1 MSTEIFD
8 KLQEGIK
15 LQQDNDLLGAEAAY
29 REILDQHP
37 DHPDALHLLGVLA
50 YQIGD
55 YKTAEELISLAI
67 NSEHVIAD
75 YYNNMGEVMRA
86 SGRED
91 DARSLYQKAL
101 DLDPEHGNAK
111 NNLQKLSS

>member
-1 MSTEIFD
+1 MSSEIFE

-15 LQQDNDLLGAEAAY
+15 LQQNNDLIGAEAVY
-29 REILDQHP
+29 RDILQQHP

-55 YKTAEELISLAI
+55 YQTAEELIGMAI
-67 NSEHVIAD
+67 NSDHVIAD

-91 DARSLYQKAL
+91 EARSFYQKAL
-101 DLDPEHGNAK
+101 DLDPQHQNASE
-111 NNLQKLSS
+111 NLQKLTT